1 MSRQEAA
8 EVARVIRRASLSLP
22 LNHPGQKALYEA
34 HNALMAKV
42 QSTNIHGQT
51 A

>member
-8 EVARVIRRASLSLP
+8 EVARVIRRASLGLP
-22 LNHPGQKALYEA
+22 IDHPSQRALYEA
-34 HNALMAKV
+34 HSALMARV
-42 QSTNIHGQT
+42 QSNKEV